1 MTDLAIVALAVALP
15 VVPFG
20 LTWLYAYLRYGP
32 VNRDRRAR
40 YPVRPW

>member
-1 MTDLAIVALAVALP
+1 MTDLEIVVLAVLFP
-15 VVPFG
+15 VGVFG

-32 VNRDRRAR
+32 INRDRKAR